1 MSRIIT
7 TITLLFLLLKA
18 NGLCYSQNQKVG
30 LVLSGGGAHG
40 LTHVG
45 VLQALEENNIKVDYI
60 TGTSIGA
67 LVGAMYA
74 AGYSPE
80 QMKTLFTSQDY
91 YKMSKG
97 EIKDPY
103 KYLINSDD
111 RGASLLSVRF
121 SSDSIFKPV
130 LPTNLINAAAIDL
143 NLALSL
149 ASAEALAGYN
159 FNNLMIPFRCVASD
173 IHAKDEVIFSSGS
186 LSKAVRAS
194 MSYPFFIQPIK
205 IDGKLLFDG
214 GLYNNFPADI
224 MCSDFK
230 PDFVIGS
237 NVTANNPVPAED
249 DLITQIRTMLM
260 YQSGFEVEC
269 APGIMIEPVLTTG
282 TFDFE
287 KASEII
293 EIGYQATISKIDS
306 IKKVFP
312 ISDSAQLAQRREDFN
327 SRKKEIQISRIKVEG
342 LNKGQRNYAE
352 KILGRGL
359 KKDKKLSLEQFRTNY
374 FRLYGDAGIDGVF
387 PTLSSIDSS
396 KVNYQANVRVKKE
409 TNFVLDFGGNFASRP
424 ASHGYVGL
432 THNHLSKI
440 GLRTHANSYF
450 GRLYSAFHLKSRLN
464 VPGQIPFSLEPHI
477 TFHRFNYFQSR
488 STSILLEERPGYMIL
503 NEVFGGFDFSVP
515 VLAKGKLT
523 TGFNYF
529 IFEDDYYQT
538 RNFSP
543 ADTNDVSKQ
552 EGMQF
557 KLSYE
562 QNNLNYNQFPT
573 KGKRF
578 FISTSYIDNR
588 EKQTPGSTNIFE
600 NERNQTHQWFLA
612 QLKIENYFFG
622 KSKFRLGYK
631 LEGAYSTQDL
641 LSNYTATIARSQA
654 FQPTVESK
662 VLFLES
668 FRAYQYA
675 AAGISLLY
683 NVRDNFHFRAE
694 GYLFQPVREINRNA
708 DNQLAEY
715 GEYFERRYTILSGS
729 AVFQSPVGPLSL
741 SVNYYH
747 DNPDVALERQ
757 TPVTVFFNFGYIL
770 FNKRAFQY

>member
-1 MSRIIT
+1 MSRIISIF
-7 TITLLFLLLKA
+7 TIALLLLTA
-18 NGLCYSQNQKVG
+18 NVFCYGQNQKVG

-45 VLQALEENNIKVDYI
+45 VLQALEEHNIKVDYI

-74 AGYSPE
+74 SGYSPE
-80 QMKTLFTSQDY
+80 QMKAIFTSQDY

-103 KYLINSDD
+103 KYSMSLDD
-111 RGASLLSVRF
+111 RGASLLSVHF

-143 NLALSL
+143 NLAVSL
-149 ASAEALAGYN
+149 AAAEALSGYD

-173 IHAKDEVIFSSGS
+173 IHAKQEVVFSSGS

-224 MCSDFK
+224 MCENFN

-237 NVTANNPVPAED
+237 NVTSNNPVPAED
-249 DLITQIRTMLM
+249 DLITQIRTLLM
-260 YQSGFEVEC
+260 YQSGFDIEC
-269 APGIMIEPVLTTG
+269 AQSIMIEPNLSTG

-287 KASEII
+287 KAAEII
-293 EIGYQATISKIDS
+293 DLGYQATLRKIDS
-306 IKKVFP
+306 LKTYLP
-312 ISDSAQLAQRREDFN
+312 ANDSNEIIRRREDFN
-327 SRKKEIQISRIKVEG
+327 SQKTDIHITEINIEG
-342 LNKGQRNYAE
+342 LNKGQKKYT
-352 KILGRGL
+352 KQVLSRGM
-359 KKDKKLSLEQFRTNY
+359 KKNKKLTLEQFKTNY
-374 FRLYGDAGIDGVF
+374 FRLYGDATIDGLF
-387 PTLSSIDSS
+387 PTMTSVDSLN
-396 KVNYQANVRVKKE
+396 KDYRANVQVKKE
-409 TNFVLDFGGNFASRP
+409 TNFILDFGGNFASRP

-440 GLRTHANSYF
+440 GLRTHGNSYF
-450 GRLYSAFHLKSRLN
+450 GRLYSSFHINSRLHIPGE
-464 VPGQIPFSLEPHI
+464 VPISIKPHATI
-477 TFHRFNYFQSR
+477 HRFNYFQSR
-488 STSILLEERPGYMIL
+488 TTSILLEERPGYMIL
-503 NEVFGGFDFSVP
+503 NETFGGIDFSVP
-515 VLAKGKLT
+515 ILAKGKLT
-523 TGFNYF
+523 AGFNYF

-538 RNFSP
+538 RNFTP
-543 ADTNDVSKQ
+543 GDTNDISKQ

-562 QNNLNYNQFPT
+562 QNNLNYSQFAT
-573 KGKRF
+573 KGRKF
-578 FISTSYIDNR
+578 LISTSYIDNR
-588 EKQTPGSTNIFE
+588 ETQIPGSTNIFE
-600 NERNQTHQWFLA
+600 NERNQTHQWFLT
-612 QLKIENYFFG
+612 QVKIENYFFG

-641 LSNYTATIARSQA
+641 LSNYTATIARSQS

-668 FRAYQYA
+668 FRAYQFA
-675 AAGISLLY
+675 ATGVSLIY
-683 NVRDNFHFRAE
+683 NVTDNFHFRAE

-715 GEYFERRYTILSGS
+715 GEYFERRYTIFSGS